1 MRWARTML
9 TAYSEAAKTNVNKAE
24 SLVAEALTR
33 KEHAQMCLTR
43 AEALA
48 NELAQVL
55 DHIDW

>member
-1 MRWARTML
+1 ML